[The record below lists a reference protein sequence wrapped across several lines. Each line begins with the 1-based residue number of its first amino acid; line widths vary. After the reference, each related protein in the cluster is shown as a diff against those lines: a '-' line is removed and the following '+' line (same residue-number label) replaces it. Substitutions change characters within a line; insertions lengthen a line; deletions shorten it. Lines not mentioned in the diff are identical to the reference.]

1 MLRTYS
7 TSHSEYY
14 RYSDSTGTNG
24 RFEQF
29 SPMDMG
35 SFTMSYIIIGTSFKK
50 NGENINSPLFQNM
63 KDITYEIALRY
74 SAQNPWSDGKK
85 DSTGYPLGYTKTNQE
100 VLNTAFLAA
109 YSGRDPMKIGLSA
122 FPKFPLPNWRITYDG
137 LAKIRAI
144 KKYLR
149 TFTISHAYLS
159 TYSVGAFTSNIQYK
173 EKDGASAVL
182 DNAGNFIPKNQIG
195 IVSITEQFNP
205 LIKFDMGWV
214 NSLLSS
220 IEWKRSRNLAFSFT
234 NNQLTEVFTNEFIV
248 GLGYRFKNIKLSF
261 ISLGMA
267 GKKSKY
273 SSDLN
278 IKADFSIR
286 NNKTMLR
293 RLEEAINE
301 ISTGQRVTS
310 MALNIDYNLN
320 QRFNIR
326 FYFDKVINSPYVSN
340 QYRTSNT
347 KGGITL
353 RFTLSQ

>member
-1 MLRTYS
+1 M
-7 TSHSEYY
+7 
-14 RYSDSTGTNG
+14 
-24 RFEQF
+24 
-29 SPMDMG
+29 MDNG
-35 SFTMSYIIIGTSFKK
+35 SFSMSYIIIGTSFVKSGS
-50 NGENINSPLFQNM
+50 NNISPLFEKM
-63 KDITYEIALRY
+63 KEYRYEIAKRY
-74 SAQNPWSDGKK
+74 SSQNPWSAGKT
-85 DSTGYPLGYTKTNQE
+85 DTTGFPLGYSATDQE

-109 YSGRDPMKIGLSA
+109 YSGRNPSKVGLGA
-122 FPKFPLPNWRITYDG
+122 FPRFPLPNWRITYDG
-137 LAKIRAI
+137 LTKIRSI
-144 KKYLR
+144 KKFLR

-159 TYSVGAFTSNIQYK
+159 TYSIGAFTSNIQYK
-173 EKDGASAVL
+173 EKDGFATAL
-182 DNAGNFIPKNQIG
+182 DNARNFIPKDQISQ
-195 IVSITEQFNP
+195 VSITEQFNP

-220 IEWKRSRNLAFSFT
+220 IEWKRSRNLSFSFV

-261 ISLGMA
+261 ISLGLA

-286 NNKTMLR
+286 RNKTMLR
-293 RLEEAINE
+293 RIDEAINQ
-301 ISTGQRVTS
+301 ISTGQQVTS
-310 MALNIDYNLN
+310 MSLNIDYNLN

-347 KGGITL
+347 KGGLTL
-353 RFTLSQ
+353 RFTLAQ